1 MGTAETIGTRSE
13 TRSLTT
19 QILEDGFFCGMLG
32 AAVVALWYLVLDT
45 LAGRPL
51 YTPSLLGSFLFKSPV
66 DVASV
71 TVQPAIVAWYTAVH
85 FLAFLGVGMVAAW
98 LAAQFE
104 RFPAVGIAMLFLF
117 VIFETAFFIFALT
130 VGKHL
135 LGTLGM
141 WTIAVANLLAAAAMA
156 IFLHYRHPSAIGNL
170 NQIWED
176 QE

>member
-1 MGTAETIGTRSE
+1 
-13 TRSLTT
+13 
-19 QILEDGFFCGMLG
+19 
-32 AAVVALWYLVLDT
+32 
-45 LAGRPL
+45 
-51 YTPSLLGSFLFKSPV
+51 
-66 DVASV
+66 
-71 TVQPAIVAWYTAVH
+71 
-85 FLAFLGVGMVAAW
+85 
-98 LAAQFE
+98 
-104 RFPAVGIAMLFLF
+104 MLFLF

-156 IFLHYRHPSAIGNL
+156 LFLHYRHPSAIGNL